1 MAVYAIGDVQ
11 GCLEPLQRLLD
22 AIRFDPSAD
31 RLWFCGDLVNRGGQ
45 SLGVLRLIHSLDI
58 HSHVVLGNHDLSLLA
73 IAARPEG
80 ERRRT
85 NAELQEVL
93 FADDGPQ
100 LLDWLRARPLVH
112 MDASLGW
119 MMVHAGLAPKWTP
132 KIALARSNEVQSR
145 LSGSGHEKLLR
156 VMFGNQP
163 ATWNPKLEGID
174 RLRAIINICTRMRFC
189 SPKGTIS
196 FDHKG
201 APGSQKPGLYPWF
214 DVPGHAKRE
223 LKIVCGHWSTL
234 GLFMGLGVH
243 AIDTGCVW
251 GGKLTALRLDCD
263 VPQVIQVAGRTGGRE
278 RG

>member
-1 MAVYAIGDVQ
+1 MSRAACSRCSACSTPSVSIPRPTACGSAATWSIAAGSRWA
-11 GCLEPLQRLLD
+11 CC
-22 AIRFDPSAD
+22 ASSIRWTFTARWS
-31 RLWFCGDLVNRGGQ
+31 W
-45 SLGVLRLIHSLDI
+45 
-58 HSHVVLGNHDLSLLA
+58 A
-73 IAARPEG
+73 IAARPEAD
-80 ERRRT
+80 RRRT

-93 FADDGPQ
+93 FADDAPV
-100 LLDWLRARPLVH
+100 LLDWLRSRPLVH
-112 MDASLGW
+112 VDAALGW

-132 KIALARSNEVQSR
+132 KIAQARSNEVQSR
-145 LSGSGHEKLLR
+145 LSAPGHEKLLR
-156 VMFGNQP
+156 AMFGNQP
-163 ATWNPKLEGID
+163 ATWHPKLEGND

-234 GLFMGLGVH
+234 GLFMGLGVY

-251 GGKLTALRLDCD
+251 GGNLTALRLDEEL
-263 VPQVIQVAGRTGGRE
+263 PQVFQVPGRPGGRDK
-278 RG
+278 G